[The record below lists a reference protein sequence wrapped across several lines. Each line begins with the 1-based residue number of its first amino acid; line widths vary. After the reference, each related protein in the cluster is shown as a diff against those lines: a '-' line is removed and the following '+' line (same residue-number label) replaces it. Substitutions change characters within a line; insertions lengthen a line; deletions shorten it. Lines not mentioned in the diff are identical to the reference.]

1 LLFLRKLAYWQL
13 LLFLVLHIPIY
24 LLFRCHC
31 TGPGFSFISSLK
43 GIVAPNLITLDS
55 FIKLKMRLLALK
67 FLSRRQVQPNP
78 NDILINTWVSFLIVI
93 VQVLGME
100 NTSDMQ
106 MGACRHATISISI
119 VLLNNS
125 LLH

>member
-1 LLFLRKLAYWQL
+1 
-13 LLFLVLHIPIY
+13 
-24 LLFRCHC
+24 
-31 TGPGFSFISSLK
+31 
-43 GIVAPNLITLDS
+43 VAPNLITLDS